1 MNTYIVL
8 LRGVMPSGKN
18 SIKMAF
24 LREILEQA
32 DFANVRTYIQ
42 SGNVVLQSSLS
53 PTEIAQK
60 VRAVILEKNDSD
72 LPVIVKTPAKIQAVL
87 AENPF
92 GEERSFS
99 RSPMTILTKCV
110 LKNLNSKILAKI
122 NSKSPKKRY
131 ICTFPLMPLALS

>member
-8 LRGVMPSGKN
+8 LRGIMPSGKN

-60 VRAVILEKNDSD
+60 VRAVILEK
-72 LPVIVKTPAKIQAVL
+72 
-87 AENPF
+87 
-92 GEERSFS
+92 
-99 RSPMTILTKCV
+99 
-110 LKNLNSKILAKI
+110 
-122 NSKSPKKRY
+122 KRLRFA
-131 ICTFPLMPLALS
+131 CDCQNAC